1 MTARPRFERSLRA
14 VMWLDAF
21 LSAALALVCVV
32 AAPVLASLGMPRS
45 VHFSLGIGVI
55 ALSALLADCGAI
67 TFVMVAMRLHDGDTL
82 LPSGLRLPLPSG
94 MRPPLD

>member
-1 MTARPRFERSLRA
+1 MKARPRFERSLRA

-21 LSAALALVCVV
+21 LSAALALVSVV
-32 AAPVLASLGMPRS
+32 AAPILASIGVPRS

-55 ALSALLADCGAI
+55 ALAGLLADCGAI
-67 TFVMVAMRLHDGDTL
+67 TFVIVAVRLRDGDTL

-94 MRPPLD
+94 MRTPLD